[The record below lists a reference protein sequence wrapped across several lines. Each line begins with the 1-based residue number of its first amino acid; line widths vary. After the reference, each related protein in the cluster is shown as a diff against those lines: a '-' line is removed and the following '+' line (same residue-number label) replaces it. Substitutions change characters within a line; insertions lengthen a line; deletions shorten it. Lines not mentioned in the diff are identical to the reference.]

1 MNNYS
6 EQSNLIKQILEPVLD
21 VSTLTATSPS
31 VFEAGAPWERTVFR
45 WSSSR
50 TSEDRSV
57 AVYVGTVSDG
67 AQKAAEIRDMIAT
80 ETMPGD
86 DAFEL
91 AASNDG
97 EYVFTLGYLGRV
109 TALAGVCQVDIFPS
123 PATSLTSLAEPA
135 LQIART
141 VGTSQP

>member
-1 MNNYS
+1 MNDHS
-6 EQSNLIKQILEPVLD
+6 ERGKLIEQILEPVLN
-21 VSTLTATSPS
+21 VSSLTAINPS

-50 TSEDRSV
+50 TGEDRSV
-57 AVYVGTVSDG
+57 AVYVGTVSDA
-67 AQKAAEIRDMIAT
+67 AQKAADIRDMIAT
-80 ETMPGD
+80 ETIPGD
-86 DAFEL
+86 DASEL
-91 AASNDG
+91 AASADG

-109 TALAGVCQVDIFPS
+109 TALAGVCQVDVFPS

-141 VGTSQP
+141 VGAPQP

>member
-1 MNNYS
+1 MNSYS
-6 EQSNLIKQILEPVLD
+6 EQSKLIERILEPVLHI
-21 VSTLTATSPS
+21 SRLTATSPS
-31 VFEAGAPWERTVFR
+31 AFEAGAPWERTVFR

-50 TSEDRSV
+50 PGEDRSV

-67 AQKAAEIRDMIAT
+67 AQQAADTREMIAN

-91 AASNDG
+91 AASVDG
-97 EYVFTLGYLGRV
+97 EYVFALGYLGRV
-109 TALAGVCQVDIFPS
+109 TAISGVRQVDIYPT
-123 PATSLTSLAEPA
+123 PVTSLSALAEPA

-141 VGTSQP
+141 VGPQS